1 MGGVLPAPIT
11 LSVSASDDVGI
22 APPEERRRG
31 GVPDAHDAAC
41 IDRERGVGGRLEEL
55 NDAGWL
61 GHWTELAT
69 DGVVRSINVNAMRIL
84 DATLALIAAAA
95 TFGATS
101 GPLTAQTAAR
111 ATGPEIERVDL
122 RGVRSLP
129 ENEVQA
135 VLATKATSLIRKRHL
150 EPGQLERD
158 VASLHDFYWRHG
170 FREVAID
177 TTVRPS
183 GRGVAVTFDVHEGPL
198 TVVDSVDV
206 QQTSPALD
214 PMTVRRAWHLRPGGA
229 LDLAALDSTLAALRN
244 ALWDAGYADAAI
256 TPNVLVDAQTHR
268 AQVRIDVNP
277 RWRTRVASIEI
288 EGNQRMSRDAIRS
301 ALTLQSAGLYR
312 RADVL
317 ESLRHLYESRVVS
330 SAFIAVPPNTS
341 DSLTPV
347 VVRVQERNP
356 LQFGMD
362 VALNTSDFLQVAG
375 RVGLFAIDGG
385 RWQLILRG
393 ATGNLL
399 ASGLEGAGPFTE
411 VAPDDSIDRAFLRPT
426 WNAQLEATRL
436 WAGSPRNRLT
446 LGAFGQRLSEPNA
459 FVDRALG
466 LSTLFTRE
474 VTERAGVSIGYRFE
488 RAAVEAGDVYFC
500 ESFGLCDAAQV
511 SVFRDF
517 RRLSSVSLGGSLS
530 QTNNPVAPSR
540 GQTMRVDLEYAS
552 PVTGS
557 EYDYVRA
564 DGEAAAYRP
573 MGSWVLATHVRA
585 GWAHAPGSDVLHPR
599 MLFYAGGSRSVR
611 GYRENQLGP
620 RVLRVRGA
628 DLVAN
633 GCTDASIADGS
644 CDPNAVPRGV
654 FSPQPVG
661 ATTLLEGSVE
671 LRKRLVWRLGG
682 VLFADGAVVGPG
694 AGTLTAER
702 VSTVTPGVGLRYESP
717 VGELR
722 LDAGWQPDKSER
734 LPVLVE
740 TAAADGSSQLVRLTT
755 DRQWSS
761 VDDANG
767 RRGLRRV
774 TLHFALGHAF

>member
-1 MGGVLPAPIT
+1 
-11 LSVSASDDVGI
+11 
-22 APPEERRRG
+22 
-31 GVPDAHDAAC
+31 
-41 IDRERGVGGRLEEL
+41 
-55 NDAGWL
+55 
-61 GHWTELAT
+61 
-69 DGVVRSINVNAMRIL
+69 MRIL
-84 DATLALIAAAA
+84 DATLALLVAAA

-101 GPLTAQTAAR
+101 SPLTAQTAAR
-111 ATGPEIERVDL
+111 TTGPEIERVEF
-122 RGVRSLP
+122 RGVRSVSMKQ
-129 ENEVQA
+129 VQG
-135 VLATKATSLIRKRHL
+135 VVATRASSIIRKRHL

-170 FREVAID
+170 LREAAID

-183 GRGVAVTFDVHEGPL
+183 GRGVAVTFDVNEGPL

-206 QQTSPALD
+206 RQATPTLDTMTIQRAL
-214 PMTVRRAWHLRPGGA
+214 RLRPGGP
-229 LDLAALDSTLAALRN
+229 LDLSALDSTLAALRN
-244 ALWDAGYADAAI
+244 ALWDAGYADATL
-256 TPNVLVDAQTHR
+256 TPNVFADAQAHR
-268 AQVRIDVNP
+268 AKVRIDMNP

-288 EGNQRMSRDAIRS
+288 EGNRQMSHDALRS
-301 ALTLQSAGLYR
+301 ALTLRPGGLYR
-312 RADVL
+312 RADVT

-330 SAFIAVPPNTS
+330 SAFIAVPPHTS

-347 VVRVQERNP
+347 VVRIQERNP

-362 VALNTSDFLQVAG
+362 AALSTSEFLQVAG

-426 WNAQLEATRL
+426 WQAQVEAGRL

-466 LSTLFTRE
+466 LSALFSRE
-474 VTERAGVSIGYRFE
+474 VTEHAGVSIGYRFE

-500 ESFGLCDAAQV
+500 ESFGLCDATALR
-511 SVFRDF
+511 VFRDF
-517 RRLSSVSLGGSLS
+517 RRLSPVSLGGSLNEVNS
-530 QTNNPVAPSR
+530 PVAPSR
-540 GQTMRVDLEYAS
+540 GQTMRIDLEYAAA
-552 PVTGS
+552 VTGS
-557 EYDYVRA
+557 EYDHFRV

-573 MGSWVLATHVRA
+573 LGSWVLATHVRA
-585 GWAHAPGSDVLHPR
+585 GWAHTPGGDVLHPR
-599 MLFYAGGSRSVR
+599 MLFYAGGSHSVR

-620 RVLRVRGA
+620 RVLRVRGE
-628 DLVAN
+628 DLISN
-633 GCTDASIADGS
+633 GCSDASIGDGS
-644 CDPNAVPRGV
+644 CDPNAIPRGV

-661 ATTLLEGSVE
+661 ATALLEGSVE
-671 LRKRLVWRLGG
+671 LRKRLVSRLGG
-682 VLFADGAVVGPG
+682 VLFADGAVVGSG

-702 VSTVTPGVGLRYESP
+702 VSTVTPGVGLRYETP
-717 VGELR
+717 FGELR
-722 LDAGWQPDKSER
+722 LDAGWRPDKSER

-740 TAAADGSSQLVRLTT
+740 TTAADGSSQLVRLTS
-755 DRQWSS
+755 DRQWTS

>member
-1 MGGVLPAPIT
+1 
-11 LSVSASDDVGI
+11 
-22 APPEERRRG
+22 
-31 GVPDAHDAAC
+31 
-41 IDRERGVGGRLEEL
+41 
-55 NDAGWL
+55 
-61 GHWTELAT
+61 
-69 DGVVRSINVNAMRIL
+69 MRIL

-95 TFGATS
+95 IFAATS
-101 GPLTAQTAAR
+101 GPLTAQSAAR
-111 ATGPEIERVDL
+111 STGPEIDRVDL

-170 FREVAID
+170 FREVAVD

-183 GRGVAVTFDVHEGPL
+183 GRGVAVTFDVREGPL
-198 TVVDSVDV
+198 TLVDSVDV
-206 QQTSPALD
+206 QQTTPALD
-214 PMTVRRAWHLRPGGA
+214 TSSVRRALRLHPGA
-229 LDLAALDSTLAALRN
+229 PLDLSALDSTLAALRN
-244 ALWDAGYADAAI
+244 ALWDDGYADAAL
-256 TPNVLVDAQTHR
+256 TPNVVADAQTHR
-268 AQVRIDVNP
+268 ARVRIDVNP
-277 RWRTRVASIEI
+277 RWRTRVASLEI
-288 EGNQRMSRDAIRS
+288 EGNRLMSRDALRS
-301 ALTLQSAGLYR
+301 ALTLRPGGLYR
-312 RADVL
+312 RPDVI
-317 ESLRHLYESRVVS
+317 ESLRHLYESRVVT
-330 SAFIAVPPNTS
+330 SAFIAVPPNS

-362 VALNTSDFLQVAG
+362 AAVSTSEFLQVAG
-375 RVGLFAIDGG
+375 RVGLFSIDGG
-385 RWQLILRG
+385 LWQLILRG

-426 WNAQLEATRL
+426 WNAQVEATRL

-466 LSTLFTRE
+466 VNALFTRE
-474 VTERAGVSIGYRFE
+474 VTEHAGVLIGYRLE

-671 LRKRLVWRLGG
+671 LRKRLMWRLGG

-702 VSTVTPGVGLRYESP
+702 VSTVTPGVGLRYETP
-717 VGELR
+717 FGDLR
-722 LDAGWQPDKSER
+722 LDAGWQPDRSDR

-740 TAAADGSSQLVRLTT
+740 TTAADGSSQLVRLTT

-774 TLHFALGHAF
+774 TLHFALGRAF

>member
-1 MGGVLPAPIT
+1 M
-11 LSVSASDDVGI
+11 
-22 APPEERRRG
+22 
-31 GVPDAHDAAC
+31 
-41 IDRERGVGGRLEEL
+41 
-55 NDAGWL
+55 
-61 GHWTELAT
+61 
-69 DGVVRSINVNAMRIL
+69 RSINVNAMRIL
-84 DATLALIAAAA
+84 DATLALLATAA
-95 TFGATS
+95 TVGATS
-101 GPLTAQTAAR
+101 DLLTAQTAAR
-111 ATGPEIERVDL
+111 TTGPEIERVEFRGGRSVPL
-122 RGVRSLP
+122 KQVRGV
-129 ENEVQA
+129 V
-135 VLATKATSLIRKRHL
+135 ATRASSVIRKRHL

-170 FREVAID
+170 FREVAVD

-183 GRGVAVTFDVHEGPL
+183 GRGVAVTFDVNEGPL

-206 QQTSPALD
+206 QQATPTLD
-214 PMTVRRAWHLRPGGA
+214 TMTIRRAWRLRPGGP
-229 LDLAALDSTLAALRN
+229 LDLSALDSTLAALRN
-244 ALWDAGYADAAI
+244 ALWDAGYADATL
-256 TPNVLVDAQTHR
+256 TPNVFVDAQTHR
-268 AQVRIDVNP
+268 AKVRIDVNP

-288 EGNQRMSRDAIRS
+288 EGNRRTSRDALRS
-301 ALTLQSAGLYR
+301 ALTLRPGGLYR
-312 RADVL
+312 RAAVL

-347 VVRVQERNP
+347 VVRVQERNS

-362 VALNTSDFLQVAG
+362 AALNTSDFLQVAG
-375 RVGLFAIDGG
+375 RVGLFALDGG

-399 ASGLEGAGPFTE
+399 ASGLEGDGPFTE
-411 VAPDDSIDRAFLRPT
+411 IAPDDSIDRAFLRPT
-426 WNAQLEATRL
+426 WQAQVEAARL

-466 LSTLFTRE
+466 LSTLFSRE
-474 VTERAGVSIGYRFE
+474 VTEHAGVSIGYRFE
-488 RAAVEAGDVYFC
+488 HAAVEAGDVYFC
-500 ESFGLCDAAQV
+500 ESFGLCDAAAL

-517 RRLSSVSLGGSLS
+517 RRLSSVSLGGSLNQANS
-530 QTNNPVAPSR
+530 PVTPSR
-540 GQTMRVDLEYAS
+540 GQTMRLDLEYAS

-557 EYDYVRA
+557 EYDHFRV

-573 MGSWVLATHVRA
+573 VGSWVLATHVRA
-585 GWAHAPGSDVLHPR
+585 GWAHTLAGDVLHPR
-599 MLFYAGGSRSVR
+599 MLFYAGGSQSVR

-620 RVLRVRGA
+620 RVLRVRGE

-633 GCTDASIADGS
+633 GCTDASIADAS

-661 ATTLLEGSVE
+661 ATALLEGSVE

-682 VLFADGAVVGPG
+682 VLFVDGAVVGPG
-694 AGTLTAER
+694 AGTLSAER
-702 VSTVTPGVGLRYESP
+702 VSTVAPGVGLRYDTP
-717 VGELR
+717 FGELR
-722 LDAGWQPDKSER
+722 LDAGWQPDRSEL

-740 TAAADGSSQLVRLTT
+740 TTAADGASQLVRLTT
-755 DRQWSS
+755 DRQWTS

-767 RRGLRRV
+767 RRGLRRM
-774 TLHFALGHAF
+774 TLHFAVGHAF